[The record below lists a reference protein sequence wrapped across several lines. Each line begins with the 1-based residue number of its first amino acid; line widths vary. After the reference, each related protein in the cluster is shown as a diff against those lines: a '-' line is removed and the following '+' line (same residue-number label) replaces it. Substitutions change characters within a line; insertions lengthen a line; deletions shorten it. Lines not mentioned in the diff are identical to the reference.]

1 MKSAGLRN
9 KPIDRRRMSME
20 DRGIYNQTDGPS
32 RRSSALS
39 RARGRRGQMAYER
52 NRPMRTQ
59 SGSVATG
66 GMNHRGDQIQQ
77 GRLREVGVNRNS
89 EFKVE
94 SPSNKGD
101 LFKMPEV

>member
-1 MKSAGLRN
+1 
-9 KPIDRRRMSME
+9 ME

-39 RARGRRGQMAYER
+39 RARGRRGQMAYEK

-66 GMNHRGDQIQQ
+66 GMNSGRDVQQ
-77 GRLREVGVNRNS
+77 ERLREVGVNRNS
-89 EFKVE
+89 EFKVK
-94 SPSNKGD
+94 SPSSKGD
-101 LFKMPEV
+101 LFKVPEA